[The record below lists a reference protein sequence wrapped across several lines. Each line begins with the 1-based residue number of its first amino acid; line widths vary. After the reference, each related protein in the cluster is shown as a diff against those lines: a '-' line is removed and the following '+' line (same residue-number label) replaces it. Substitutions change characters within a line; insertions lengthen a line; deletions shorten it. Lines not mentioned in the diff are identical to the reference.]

1 MKMKFTGRNVFV
13 DPTAIIGKDVRIGDN
28 TTIYPN
34 VEIGDRTVI
43 ANDCVI
49 GEPLADYYDRPS
61 NYSQPKTIIGSD
73 CLIRSH
79 TVIYSSTTIGS
90 HFSCGHRVT
99 IRESA
104 SFGNH
109 CRVGT
114 LSDVQGDCIVG
125 NYVWLHS
132 NVHIG
137 QKSRIG
143 DFVFI
148 YPFVVLTNDPYP
160 PSSDLLGVDIEAFA
174 QISTGARLMPGVTV
188 QEHALVG
195 ANSLVTKDVLSF
207 SCVVGNPARH
217 VKDVREIK
225 LKDGATAY
233 PWPLRFERGMPWEG
247 VGFERWKSNRQKR

>member
-1 MKMKFTGRNVFV
+1 MKFTGRNVFV
-13 DPTAIIGKDVRIGDN
+13 DPSAIIGKDVRIGDN
-28 TTIYPN
+28 TTIYSN
-34 VEIGDRTVI
+34 VVIGDRTVI

-49 GEPLADYYDRPS
+49 GEPLTGYYDVDS
-61 NYSQPKTIIGSD
+61 SYSQPKTVIGSD

-79 TVIYSSTTIGS
+79 SVIYASTNIGS

-99 IRESA
+99 IRESS
-104 SFGNH
+104 SFGDH

-114 LSDVQGDCIVG
+114 LSDIQGDCVIG

-137 QKSRIG
+137 QQSQIG

-160 PSSDLLGVDIEAFA
+160 PSSDLLGVSIQAFA
-174 QISTGARLMPGVTV
+174 QICTGARLMPGITV
-188 QEHALVG
+188 REHALVG
-195 ANSLVTKDVLSF
+195 ANSLVTKDVQSF

-217 VKDVREIK
+217 AKDVREIK
-225 LKDGATAY
+225 LKNGAHAY

-247 VGFERWKSNRQKR
+247 IGFEHWNAKRLEQ